1 MVVSIYIGDD
11 KLDLFG
17 DENIEVQS
25 SVSDIEDITLN
36 TTDFTKTF
44 TVPASNDNNIT
55 FVHYYDADIDNSF
68 DARIKVDG
76 RIELDGMLF
85 RKGKFRLSKVS
96 VKKGLPSSYTINF
109 WGNLLTISDA
119 VQKDELKD
127 LDLTAFD
134 HEYNSDNV
142 KLGLTSSLFSGDVI
156 YNLFV
161 KKQLF
166 YNSDV
171 NDTTITD
178 TLINIGWGNGS
189 GDNGVTWNDLR
200 PSIRLI
206 KIIEAIE
213 ADYDITFTRDFFGR
227 TEFNNLFMWMNS
239 EKKSEIDGT
248 EITVDFDGGS
258 TTNVNLT
265 TNIGTFDTEN
275 SPRRWW
281 RLYQKIIPSV
291 GFENVEYT
299 IKYFRD
305 DDESGS
311 EVEEIAQITK
321 SGTFEWLNNLHAQGA
336 ETIYKVFY
344 TVSSNQEFKFT
355 TSLFQQRK
363 NFFGNDGNFTTTSS
377 EQTITSDFEV
387 ENNLPKL
394 KIIDFLRGIFKMFK
408 LVVIPLPDG
417 TTFVNTL
424 KSYYAQGGIFNI
436 TKHVDFEEYDV
447 NRGKILNEINFL
459 FEEPK
464 TILNVVF
471 KENFDIAYGDQETK
485 LADEDGTILDG
496 ETLEFKLPFEQIL
509 YERLN
514 DIEDAV
520 LTNIQ
525 YGAIIND
532 NLEPVNPKTHI
543 FYNINQSIGTKT
555 IGFIDDNGVKTQ
567 LSGNINTPSH
577 TIGLETSN
585 FSTIFDS
592 EFSTWNG
599 QRINNTLYTNY
610 HEDYVLS
617 IFNIKR
623 RSFKYNAILPLSIL
637 LKLELNDVLQIKDNY
652 FRIDNFKTNLVTGK
666 VELNLINSFDN
677 TIDGFSA
684 TPTDFFAEGESQQL
698 STYVTN
704 LGNFSFNK
712 VDTGD
717 GIGWVAVTNDTNN
730 VFFDLDQNTDGFL
743 RSIVIDLTNLLT
755 LQVIRINITQEGA
768 LVTFDSTDVTFDNT
782 LITWDNA

>member
-1 MVVSIYIGDD
+1 MVVSIFIENN
-11 KLDLFG
+11 KLDLFP
-17 DENIEVQS
+17 DENIEVNS
-25 SVSDIEDITLN
+25 SVSDIEDITKN

-44 TVPASNDNNIT
+44 TVPASNDNNKT

-96 VKKGLPSSYTINF
+96 VKKGLPSAYTINF

-127 LDLTAFD
+127 LDLTSLD
-134 HEYNSDNV
+134 HTYNSDNV
-142 KLGLTSSLFSGDVI
+142 KSGLTGSLFSGNIV

-161 KKQLF
+161 KKQL
-166 YNSDV
+166 YYSSDSSDTEI
-171 NDTTITD
+171 NDTFV
-178 TLINIGWGNGS
+178 NIGWGNGS
-189 GDNGVTWNDLR
+189 GDNGVLFSDLR
-200 PSIRLI
+200 PSIKLI

-213 ADYDITFTRDFFGR
+213 ADYDITFSRDFFGR
-227 TEFNNLFMWMNS
+227 VEFTNLFMWLNS
-239 EKKSEIDGT
+239 NKDTEIGGT
-248 EITVDFDGGS
+248 EQIIDWDGGNS
-258 TTNVNLT
+258 IYIDNFTNK
-265 TNIGTFDTEN
+265 GTYPSPNNFGDTWDFRCSIVPASGYEA
-275 SPRRWW
+275 
-281 RLYQKIIPSV
+281 IP
-291 GFENVEYT
+291 
-299 IKYFRD
+299 
-305 DDESGS
+305 
-311 EVEEIAQITK
+311 
-321 SGTFEWLNNLHAQGA
+321 
-336 ETIYKVFY
+336 Y
-344 TVSSNQEFKFT
+344 TVKFYVNDNVAQENRFEGGGKTQSTFFSAREDSSPNVAYWTVTADEEFRYTASVDQETDFI
-355 TSLFQQRK
+355 Q
-363 NFFGNDGNFTTTSS
+363 NITTTASINTL
-377 EQTITSDFEV
+377 EPTVTISLNV
-387 ENNLPKL
+387 PKL

-408 LVVIPLPDG
+408 LVVIPLQDG
-417 TTFVNTL
+417 TTYVNTL
-424 KSYYAQGGIFNI
+424 KSYYAEGGIYNI

-447 NRGKILNEINFL
+447 DRGKILNEINFL

-496 ETLEFKLPFEQIL
+496 ETLEFKLPFEQIM

-514 DIEDAV
+514 DINDNTQ
-520 LTNIQ
+520 TNIQ

-532 NLEPVNPKTHI
+532 ELKPVNPKAHI
-543 FYNINQSIGTKT
+543 FYNINQAIGVKT
-555 IGFIDDNGVKTQ
+555 IGFIDDTNTKIR
-567 LSGNINTPSH
+567 LSGNINIPSH
-577 TIGLETSN
+577 TIGLDVSN

-610 HEDYVLS
+610 HEDYILS
-617 IFNIKR
+617 LFNIKR
-623 RSFKYNAILPLSIL
+623 RSFKYNAILPLDVL
-637 LKLELNDVLQIKDNY
+637 LNLELNDVLQIKDNY
-652 FRIDNFKTNLVTGK
+652 FRIDYFKTNLVTGK

-677 TIDGFSA
+677 TIGGFSA
-684 TPTDFFAEGESQQL
+684 SPTEFFVSGASQQL

-730 VFFDLDQNTDGFL
+730 VFFDLDQNVDGITRQMF
-743 RSIVIDLTNLLT
+743 IDLTSLAT
-755 LQVIRINITQEGA
+755 LQVIRIFIKQQGA
-768 LVTFDSTDVTFDNT
+768 GVTFDSTVVTFDST
-782 LITWDNA
+782 LITWDNV